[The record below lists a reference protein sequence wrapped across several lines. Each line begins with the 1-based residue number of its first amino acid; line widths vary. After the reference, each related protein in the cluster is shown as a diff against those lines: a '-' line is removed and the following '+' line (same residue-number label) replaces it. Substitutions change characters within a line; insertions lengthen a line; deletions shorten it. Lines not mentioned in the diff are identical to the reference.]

1 MPHYDCS
8 VPGYGETISVR
19 APTPEEAAIE
29 AVRTLVKRVPPNRWT
44 VDAGGHRVE
53 VRAVKKVDAGS
64 RLPIWEEY
72 ELTATLF
79 FE

>member
-1 MPHYDCS
+1 MPHYDCN
-8 VPGYGETISVR
+8 VPGYGQAISVR
-19 APTPEEAAIE
+19 APTPEEAAME
-29 AVRTLVKRVPPNRWT
+29 AVRTLVKCVPPNRWT
-44 VDAGGHRVE
+44 VDAGGHRVD

-64 RLPIWEEY
+64 RLPLWEEY